1 MSLRFI
7 LPLLSLSLVFISCTD
22 KGMETLPARPADVAA
37 AKAFV
42 KGKKFSTEKTG
53 FFGNLAINDKTE
65 MEWIDIKTE
74 KEKYAKDAA
83 ETQKHFAL
91 QFINDTAVT
100 VFKKDTSFTATY
112 LIDNKAE
119 EDDEENKQSIKLR
132 ISYPDPEFSFAGMEA
147 SVVTYTYIM
156 LGAEKDKLL
165 LQLPQSVNRR
175 NLVSLLLVK

>member
-1 MSLRFI
+1 MIVRFTAI
-7 LPLLSLSLVFISCTD
+7 ALSVLTLLAACSD
-22 KGMETLPARPADVAA
+22 KGMETLPAKPADVAA

-53 FFGNLAINDKTE
+53 FFGNLTINDKTE

-83 ETQKHFAL
+83 ETQKYFAL
-91 QFINDTAVT
+91 QFINDTSVT
-100 VFKKDTSFTATY
+100 VFKKDTSFTAAY
-112 LIDNKAE
+112 AIDNEAGE
-119 EDDEENKQSIKLR
+119 YDEEKQGIKLR
-132 ISYPDPEFSFAGMEA
+132 LSYADPEFSFEGMQT
-147 SVVTYTYIM
+147 SLVTYTYIM

-175 NLVSLLLVK
+175 KLVSLLLVK